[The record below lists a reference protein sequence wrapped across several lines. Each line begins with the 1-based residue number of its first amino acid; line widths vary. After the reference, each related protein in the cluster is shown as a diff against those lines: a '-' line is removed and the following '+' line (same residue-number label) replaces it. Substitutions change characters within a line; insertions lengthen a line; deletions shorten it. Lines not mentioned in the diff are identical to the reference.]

1 MEADREIR
9 ILMRRID
16 RPADVMGSHQ
26 FFNGPFEDIVVLN
39 GYFNWPF
46 SVVFINDMSIGIPV
60 SYKEFNFNLLSQFE

>member
-1 MEADREIR
+1 MYRDNKTEFSFFKIS
-9 ILMRRID
+9 I
-16 RPADVMGSHQ
+16 PHQ